1 MTKLIELSFSYSPL
15 YKKFEKEMNRKTIH
29 QPLETFV
36 ILPYNDYKLLC
47 QKIEKAERGSESPSL
62 PHSADLN
69 DETVMNESSELK
81 DEESVKSDVK
91 KDLTSHYR
99 SSHIKKMIKHIEKL
113 KGSDSILELENLDAL
128 IRTALNQSL
137 KKVPREEEF
146 FNFLFSNGLGQ
157 YVKNRSKIDLYSPEK
172 DSWYHI

>member
-1 MTKLIELSFSYSPL
+1 
-15 YKKFEKEMNRKTIH
+15 MNRKTIH

-47 QKIEKAERGSESPSL
+47 QKIEKAESGEREPESASL
-62 PHSADLN
+62 PQSKDFN
-69 DETVMNESSELK
+69 EETVMDESSEQK
-81 DEESVKSDVK
+81 DKESVKPDVK

-113 KGSDSILELENLDAL
+113 LGLENLDAL
-128 IRTALNQSL
+128 IRTALNQSR

-157 YVKNRSKIDLYSPEK
+157 YVKNRSKIELYSPEK

>member
-1 MTKLIELSFSYSPL
+1 
-15 YKKFEKEMNRKTIH
+15 MNRKTIH

-47 QKIEKAERGSESPSL
+47 QKIEKAEREPESASL
-62 PHSADLN
+62 PQSKDFN
-69 DETVMNESSELK
+69 EETVMDESSEQK
-81 DEESVKSDVK
+81 DKESVKPDVK

-113 KGSDSILELENLDAL
+113 LGLENLDAL
-128 IRTALNQSL
+128 IRTALNQSR

-157 YVKNRSKIDLYSPEK
+157 YVKNRSKIELYSPEK

>member
-1 MTKLIELSFSYSPL
+1 
-15 YKKFEKEMNRKTIH
+15 
-29 QPLETFV
+29 
-36 ILPYNDYKLLC
+36 
-47 QKIEKAERGSESPSL
+47 
-62 PHSADLN
+62 
-69 DETVMNESSELK
+69 MNESSELK

-91 KDLTSHYR
+91 KDLTSNYR

-128 IRTALNQSL
+128 IRTALNQSR

>member
-1 MTKLIELSFSYSPL
+1 
-15 YKKFEKEMNRKTIH
+15 MNRKTIH

-47 QKIEKAERGSESPSL
+47 QKVEKAEREPESPTL
-62 PHSADLN
+62 PQSEVN
-69 DETVMNESSELK
+69 EETVMNEISELK
-81 DEESVKSDVK
+81 DTESVKPDVK

-113 KGSDSILELENLDAL
+113 LGLENLDAL
-128 IRTALNQSL
+128 IRMALNQSR

-157 YVKNRSKIDLYSPEK
+157 YVKNRSKIELYSPEK

>member
-1 MTKLIELSFSYSPL
+1 MTKPIEFSFSYSPL
-15 YKKFEKEMNRKTIH
+15 YKKLEKEMNRKTIH

-47 QKIEKAERGSESPSL
+47 QKVEKAEREPESPTL
-62 PHSADLN
+62 PQSEVN
-69 DETVMNESSELK
+69 EETVMNEISELK
-81 DEESVKSDVK
+81 DTESVKPDVK

-113 KGSDSILELENLDAL
+113 LGLENLDAL
-128 IRTALNQSL
+128 IRTALNQSR

-157 YVKNRSKIDLYSPEK
+157 YVKNRSKIELYSPEK